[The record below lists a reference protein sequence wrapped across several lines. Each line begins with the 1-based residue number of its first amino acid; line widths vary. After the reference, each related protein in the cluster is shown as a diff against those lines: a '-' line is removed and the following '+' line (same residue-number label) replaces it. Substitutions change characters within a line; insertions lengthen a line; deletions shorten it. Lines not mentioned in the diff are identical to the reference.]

1 MNLEPSPSVSNSHDF
16 AMNTSNKDVQA
27 CLKVVHD
34 ALVDVKAK
42 DILQLDVSSI
52 SNVADAI
59 VIASGTSTRHVKALA
74 DNVAE
79 EARKA
84 GFRPIGVEG
93 ERDAEWIL
101 IDLGFVVVH
110 VMLPTARK
118 FYDLESLWRTAPESV
133 LKILLLKKA
142 ALLSRFFNIIW
153 LLAFLNFHILAGIYV
168 RDLKHF
174 PYSEIRS
181 NIFFY
186 RLFSIKGNSI
196 GI

>member
-1 MNLEPSPSVSNSHDF
+1 MNLEPSPSASNSLDL
-16 AMNTSNKDVQA
+16 AMNSQAQDVQA
-27 CLKVVHD
+27 CLKVVHE
-34 ALVDVKAK
+34 ALLDVKAK

-133 LKILLLKKA
+133 A
-142 ALLSRFFNIIW
+142 
-153 LLAFLNFHILAGIYV
+153 
-168 RDLKHF
+168 
-174 PYSEIRS
+174 
-181 NIFFY
+181 
-186 RLFSIKGNSI
+186 
-196 GI
+196 

>member
-1 MNLEPSPSVSNSHDF
+1 MNLEPSPCVSNSHDF

-42 DILQLDVSSI
+42 DILQLDVSTI

-133 LKILLLKKA
+133 A
-142 ALLSRFFNIIW
+142 
-153 LLAFLNFHILAGIYV
+153 
-168 RDLKHF
+168 
-174 PYSEIRS
+174 
-181 NIFFY
+181 
-186 RLFSIKGNSI
+186 
-196 GI
+196 

>member
-1 MNLEPSPSVSNSHDF
+1 MNLEPSPSASNSLEH
-16 AMNTSNKDVQA
+16 AMNSQAQDVQA
-27 CLKVVHD
+27 CLKVVHE
-34 ALVDVKAK
+34 ALLDVKAK
-42 DILQLDVSSI
+42 DIIELDVSSI

-101 IDLGFVVVH
+101 IDLGLVVVH

-133 LKILLLKKA
+133 A
-142 ALLSRFFNIIW
+142 
-153 LLAFLNFHILAGIYV
+153 
-168 RDLKHF
+168 
-174 PYSEIRS
+174 
-181 NIFFY
+181 
-186 RLFSIKGNSI
+186 
-196 GI
+196 